1 LFWTTLYH
9 FPPLYWQKEKATQLN
24 LGPAIIRESSRAE
37 EFFMGRRESTALR
50 KWFTVFGNK
59 RKGYELT
66 RGEEKK
72 AALGI

>member
-24 LGPAIIRESSRAE
+24 IIRESDRAE

-59 RKGYELT
+59 RKGYEPT